1 MLVSSMNDRPEK
13 NLNDQSRLPPER
25 AVRRLAIVLVFLL
38 VIIILPFLVAGWYL
52 EPTIESFVSSEW
64 LNHRPGLAAVVT
76 IGLLI
81 TDLFLPIPSSVVCT
95 MAGSVLGFGFGLFV
109 CWIGLNLAA
118 GGGFYLA
125 KVLGPR
131 VLTGRQRKAFAQY
144 HSNIERASP
153 WYLVACR
160 AIPIAAE
167 ASVMFAGLSKLS
179 AIRFWPAVAGSN
191 LGVAFAFVLLGSLAK
206 QGEFVGLALA
216 ISFSLPAGFAAA
228 AFFRRKQDPV

>member
-1 MLVSSMNDRPEK
+1 MGDRSAENLSDQSSQPPEK
-13 NLNDQSRLPPER
+13 AL
-25 AVRRLAIVLVFLL
+25 RRLAMVLVFLL

-64 LNHRPGLAAVVT
+64 LNQRPGLAAAAA

-81 TDLFLPIPSSVVCT
+81 ADLFLPVPSSVVCT
-95 MAGSVLGFGFGLFV
+95 MAGSVLGFGLGLFV

-125 KVLGPR
+125 KILGPR
-131 VLTGRQRKAFAQY
+131 VLTDRQRKAFAQY
-144 HSNIERASP
+144 HPNIERAGP
-153 WYLVACR
+153 RYLVACR
-160 AIPIAAE
+160 AIPIMAE

-179 AIRFWPAVAGSN
+179 SIRFWPAVVGAN
-191 LGVAFAFVLLGSLAK
+191 LGVAFAFVLLGSMAK

-216 ISFSLPAGFAAA
+216 ISFSLPAGMAAA